1 VRDKE
6 GLDQNDGVKY
16 ELKFALQYSGAA
28 KTEFSPKGVSANFA
42 MSSTRIRSE
51 SR

>member
-1 VRDKE
+1 
-6 GLDQNDGVKY
+6 VKY
-16 ELKFALQYSGAA
+16 EVKLALQYSGAA
-28 KTEFSPKGVSANFA
+28 RTESRPRSVAASFA